1 MPCVHWTVVQPE
13 ERGMDHYSGNGLDLV
28 DHGPIQTGA
37 GLQHATVAVIGE
49 PQWGRSVTASA
60 GADRFCF

>member
-1 MPCVHWTVVQPE
+1 MPCVHWTVVQ
-13 ERGMDHYSGNGLDLV
+13 RNGREMHTTLVIACLV

-37 GLQHATVAVIGE
+37 GLLHATVAVIGE